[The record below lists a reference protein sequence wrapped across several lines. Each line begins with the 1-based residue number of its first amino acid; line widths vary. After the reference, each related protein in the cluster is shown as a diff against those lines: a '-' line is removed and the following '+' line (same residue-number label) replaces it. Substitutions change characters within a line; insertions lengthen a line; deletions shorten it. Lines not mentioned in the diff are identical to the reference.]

1 MPLATYRYDTVWYVF
16 QMQRYS
22 LHATSNIGMI
32 EHSIYF
38 RCKDTTF
45 MSLATYRSGR
55 AWYLFHMQRYYLDA
69 ISIIQVWQDYD
80 TYFRCKSSWSSSEC
94 ILWSKSTTVRLC
106 STTSLLCKYSILTS
120 ELLFQPHSF
129 ILQCCNSSTS
139 LFRDIAHLFFYVIC
153 NFLIVF
159 EVLFLA
165 VLRWHVESKL
175 VLCFEILSIFFIILK
190 LHKYTT
196 RCTVHFLAV
205 LVAEK

>member
-1 MPLATYRYDTVWYVF
+1 MSLETYRSDTAWYLF
-16 QMQRYS
+16 QMQRYC
-22 LHATSNIGMI
+22 LGAT
-32 EHSIYF
+32 
-38 RCKDTTF
+38 
-45 MSLATYRSGR
+45 
-55 AWYLFHMQRYYLDA
+55 
-69 ISIIQVWQDYD
+69 SIIQVWQEYD

-139 LFRDIAHLFFYVIC
+139 LFRDIAHFFFYMLC

-175 VLCFEILSIFFIILK
+175 VFILWNFVQFFFFNSSKIAQVHNP
-190 LHKYTT
+190 LHYTFFSSFGCGNVTQKSNYTT
-196 RCTVHFLAV
+196 LHR
-205 LVAEK
+205 AEPLLRL

>member
-1 MPLATYRYDTVWYVF
+1 
-16 QMQRYS
+16 MQRY
-22 LHATSNIGMI
+22 
-32 EHSIYF
+32 YF
-38 RCKDTTF
+38 HVISDI
-45 MSLATYRSGR
+45 RSDR
-55 AWYLFHMQRYYLDA
+55 ALYLFQMQRYYLDA
-69 ISIIQVWQDYD
+69 TSIIQVWQEYG

-106 STTSLLCKYSILTS
+106 STTSILCKYSKLTS
-120 ELLFQPHSF
+120 ELMFQPHSF

-139 LFRDIAHLFFYVIC
+139 LFRDIACFLFYMIC

-165 VLRWHVESKL
+165 VLRWHVESEL
-175 VLCFEILSIFFIILK
+175 VLYFEILSSCFLILLK